1 MEFIDTHSHFYLDAF
16 DADRDEV
23 LETCIESGVHTF
35 LLPNIDSRSIEPM
48 LQVCNKYPTHCF
60 PMLGLHPSDVK
71 ENYQEE
77 LDTILQQ
84 FNNHKFIAI
93 GEVGM
98 DLYWDRT
105 FIREQEIVF
114 RQQIEFALK
123 FDLPLVIHSRKSF
136 AEILA
141 ILNEYSK
148 FSLKGVF
155 HCFSGDIHQAK
166 KVIEKGFYL
175 GIGGTITYK
184 NSGIQ
189 QVVKEIPL
197 DHLLLETDAPFLPP
211 VPYRGKRN
219 QSSYIPIIANNIA
232 MLKEINLEEVA
243 KITTKNAKF
252 LFNL

>member
-1 MEFIDTHSHFYLDAF
+1 MEFIDTHTHFYLEHF
-16 DADRDEV
+16 DSDREEV
-23 LETCIESGVHTF
+23 MNKCLQSGVKKM
-35 LLPNIDSRSIEPM
+35 LLPNIDRHSIEPM
-48 LQVCNKYPTHCF
+48 LKTCKQYPLHCY

-77 LDTILQQ
+77 LNAILQQ
-84 FNNHKFIAI
+84 FNKHTFIAV

-105 FIREQEIVF
+105 FIREQEKVLC
-114 RQQIEFALK
+114 QQIDFALR

-148 FSLKGVF
+148 HSLKGVF
-155 HCFSGDIHQAK
+155 HCFSGDINQAK

-189 QVVKEIPL
+189 HVVKEIPL
-197 DHLLLETDAPFLPP
+197 NHLLLETDAPFLPP
-211 VPYRGKRN
+211 VPHRGKRN
-219 QSSYIPIIANNIA
+219 QSSYIPIIASHIA
-232 MLKEINLEEVA
+232 EIKEITLQEVA
-243 KITTKNAKF
+243 ATTTKNASI
-252 LFNL
+252 LFKM